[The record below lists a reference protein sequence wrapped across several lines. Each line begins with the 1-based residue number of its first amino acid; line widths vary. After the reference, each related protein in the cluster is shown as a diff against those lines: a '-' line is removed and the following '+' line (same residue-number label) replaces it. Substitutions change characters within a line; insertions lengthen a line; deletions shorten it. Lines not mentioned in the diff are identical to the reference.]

1 MKTGMIKW
9 QKEFS
14 SFIGIK
20 SLIILE
26 GNVHDIYPIFYQD
39 ERGLQIDDFLGMDDS
54 LCNLID
60 ESGVSAMNTVFY
72 DPLYGFYTYDTDPK
86 AAEDHLRSLFA
97 DYRYKAGKEI
107 NLHPCFHITG
117 SNEEQKSGAASGHGD
132 GFEQKWMGEIV
143 RRAVTGGTEAGTADP
158 ANEPALYTFI
168 LNFAS
173 RMEDISL
180 YKQDVSNMFLNLQA
194 GAAQAVRSHG
204 VRSTIILI
212 VDKYNDVPTWVYLN
226 NPDVH
231 MITVTSPDMAMRRN
245 MLGSVSA
252 ANLSR
257 YAVFGDEENE
267 AGRKLVAE
275 TEGCSLKE
283 LRDILELASRRDI
296 PPERIGDAF
305 RLYKYGVQD
314 NPWEMLDDDIG
325 DRIHNI
331 LHSRVKG
338 QDKALSVVERVTTRA
353 VQGLSGLTNA
363 NHEAKPRGI
372 LFFLGPTGTGKTETA
387 KSLAEALFYDE
398 NACLRFDMSEYS
410 LAHADQKL
418 FGAPPGYVGY
428 EGGGQLTN
436 AVLAHPFSI
445 LLFDE
450 IEKAD
455 SSIWY
460 KFLQILEDGR
470 LTDNKGRTVY
480 FGETV
485 IIFTSNIGMT
495 KPKKA
500 EGPFG
505 DYERDKSGHIIMEP
519 SIRIEDPYTEDT
531 PEFCEQTEK
540 QLKNAVKD
548 YFQTVGPEV
557 LNRIGEENIVAFN
570 FVTVEAAKVICRAKL
585 KSMCQAVL
593 DEKGIILDIS
603 EAEEF
608 FLHKAIGVR
617 ANGGRGVGNMLEK
630 EFLNPLAA
638 ALAENRGKG
647 ITSLKAKVLED
658 EQRVVFV

>member
-39 ERGLQIDDFLGMDDS
+39 EGGLQIDDFLGMDDS

-60 ESGVSAMNTVFY
+60 ESGLSTMNTVFY

-132 GFEQKWMGEIV
+132 GFEQKWMGEI
-143 RRAVTGGTEAGTADP
+143 
-158 ANEPALYTFI
+158 
-168 LNFAS
+168 FAS

-338 QDKALSVVERVTTRA
+338 QDKALSVVERVITRA

-495 KPKKA
+495 RPKKA

-519 SIRIEDPYTEDT
+519 SIKIDDPYTEDT
-531 PEFCEQTEK
+531 PEFCERTEK
-540 QLKNAVKD
+540 QLKDAVKD

-570 FVTVEAAKVICRAKL
+570 FITAEAAQVICRAKL

-593 DEKGIILDIS
+593 DEKGITLDIS

-608 FLHKAIGVR
+608 FLHRAIGVR

-638 ALAENRGKG
+638 ALADSRGKG
-647 ITSLKAKVLED
+647 ITRLTARVLED
-658 EQRVVFV
+658 EQRVVFA

>member
-39 ERGLQIDDFLGMDDS
+39 EGGLQIDDFLGMDDS

-60 ESGVSAMNTVFY
+60 ESGLSTMNTVFY

-338 QDKALSVVERVTTRA
+338 QDKALSVVERVITRA

-363 NHEAKPRGI
+363 NHEAKPR
-372 LFFLGPTGTGKTETA
+372 
-387 KSLAEALFYDE
+387 SLAEALFYDE

-495 KPKKA
+495 RPKKA

-519 SIRIEDPYTEDT
+519 SIKIDDPYTEDT
-531 PEFCEQTEK
+531 PEFCERTEK
-540 QLKNAVKD
+540 QLKDAVKD

-570 FVTVEAAKVICRAKL
+570 FITAEAAQVICRAKL

-593 DEKGIILDIS
+593 DEKGITLDIS

-608 FLHKAIGVR
+608 FLHRAIGVR

-638 ALAENRGKG
+638 ALADSRGKG
-647 ITSLKAKVLED
+647 ITRLTARVLED
-658 EQRVVFV
+658 EQRVVFA

>member
-72 DPLYGFYTYDTDPK
+72 DPLYGFYTYDTDPET
-86 AAEDHLRSLFA
+86 AEDHLRPLFA

-132 GFEQKWMGEIV
+132 GFEQKWMGEII

-331 LHSRVKG
+331 SC
-338 QDKALSVVERVTTRA
+338 
-353 VQGLSGLTNA
+353 
-363 NHEAKPRGI
+363 
-372 LFFLGPTGTGKTETA
+372 TA
-387 KSLAEALFYDE
+387 E
-398 NACLRFDMSEYS
+398 
-410 LAHADQKL
+410 
-418 FGAPPGYVGY
+418 
-428 EGGGQLTN
+428 
-436 AVLAHPFSI
+436 
-445 LLFDE
+445 
-450 IEKAD
+450 
-455 SSIWY
+455 
-460 KFLQILEDGR
+460 
-470 LTDNKGRTVY
+470 
-480 FGETV
+480 
-485 IIFTSNIGMT
+485 
-495 KPKKA
+495 
-500 EGPFG
+500 
-505 DYERDKSGHIIMEP
+505 
-519 SIRIEDPYTEDT
+519 
-531 PEFCEQTEK
+531 
-540 QLKNAVKD
+540 
-548 YFQTVGPEV
+548 
-557 LNRIGEENIVAFN
+557 
-570 FVTVEAAKVICRAKL
+570 
-585 KSMCQAVL
+585 
-593 DEKGIILDIS
+593 
-603 EAEEF
+603 
-608 FLHKAIGVR
+608 
-617 ANGGRGVGNMLEK
+617 
-630 EFLNPLAA
+630 
-638 ALAENRGKG
+638 
-647 ITSLKAKVLED
+647 
-658 EQRVVFV
+658 